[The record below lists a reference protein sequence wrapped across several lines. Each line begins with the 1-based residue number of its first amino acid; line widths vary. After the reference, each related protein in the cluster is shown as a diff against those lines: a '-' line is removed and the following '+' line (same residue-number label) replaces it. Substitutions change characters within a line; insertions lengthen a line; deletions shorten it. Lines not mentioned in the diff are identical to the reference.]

1 MSTAR
6 APMRRR
12 ATSAP
17 TKPLKPGGEP
27 PAPRPK
33 VLDRPLPAASPVSQ
47 PRRGQEIPIASIDRH
62 PINRQP
68 TPAAIDARAES
79 LAADGQLEDCTVR
92 ALPGGRFQMISGE
105 TRWLAAKNLGWS
117 HLRCTVLDCPAS
129 EAARLVAVYNAE
141 RQDLRP
147 IEKARLIESL
157 CKPAADGGPGLTRE
171 AAAKAVGLESG
182 GAASNLVRLLKLP
195 EVWQQRVDAGEVPE
209 SFARHLVPYAHAK
222 RIMAEIDKHWR
233 EREKPKNGPLQHRL
247 SAQKW
252 ETRVD
257 FALCIEYIVEHNV
270 RPLEGKRQYG
280 YDLTRDYHYQGDFP
294 RLFDLTP
301 EIEKQ
306 LEIVE
311 IETTEDVLRN
321 NYMQN
326 PKTVTARVAT
336 NVGLWDKLQAPAVKK
351 HVDAKRAKE
360 EARHSNKKPK
370 ADGEP
375 AKLTAAERKAKEKK
389 AAEQL
394 EKRVARWKHAW
405 LRSLVAREM
414 RQLLNNHKTE
424 PQVNERQMVVSL
436 KLLLWA
442 AAADPRVLSGG
453 DNFAMRL
460 MSAAGESLPK
470 NRWEC
475 DAAAAFESLPT
486 YGSAAKAKLTA
497 ITTEFL
503 LGLLETDDPDH
514 SHNIP
519 PSVVAG
525 AAADLNI
532 KIQEEWMKMLP
543 RELLAGLFGLFTIEQ
558 LQQLGCKA
566 SSKKAA
572 VDELIDLQNSGVLA
586 LPAILADEKAVG

>member
-33 VLDRPLPAASPVSQ
+33 VLDRPPPPSTPGGK
-47 PRRGQEIPIASIDRH
+47 PRRGEMVPITSIDRH

-92 ALPGGRFQMISGE
+92 ALPGGRYQMISGE

-117 HLRCTVLDCPAS
+117 HLRCTVLDCTAS

-157 CKPAADGGPGLTRE
+157 CKPAAEGGPGLTRE

-233 EREKPKNGPLQHRL
+233 ERAKPKSGPLQHRL
-247 SAQKW
+247 EEQKW
-252 ETRVD
+252 ESRAG
-257 FALCIEYIVEHNV
+257 FAECIEYIVEANV
-270 RPLEGKRQYG
+270 RPLEGKRNYG
-280 YDLTRDYHYQGDFP
+280 YDLTRDYNYQGEFP

-321 NYMQN
+321 NYIQN

-336 NVGLWDKLQAPAVKK
+336 NVGLWDKLQAPALKK
-351 HVDAKRAKE
+351 HVDAQRAKE
-360 EARHSNKKPK
+360 EARHSSKQPK

-375 AKLTAAERKAKEKK
+375 APKLTAAERKAKEKK

-414 RQLLNNHKTE
+414 RQLDNTTK
-424 PQVNERQMVVSL
+424 PQLYERQMVASL

-442 AAADPRVLSGG
+442 VAADPRVLSGG
-453 DNFAMRL
+453 DNFSIRL
-460 MSAAGESLPK
+460 MNAAGESVPK

-475 DAAAAFESLPT
+475 DAEAAFEALPA
-486 YGSAAKAKLTA
+486 YGPTAKAKLTA
-497 ITTEFL
+497 ITTDFL
-503 LGLLETDDPDH
+503 LGLLETDDPNH

-519 PSVVAG
+519 PSVVA
-525 AAADLNI
+525 AAATDLNI
-532 KIQEEWMKMLP
+532 DIRNEWRKMLP
-543 RELLAGLFGLFTIEQ
+543 RELLAGLFGLFTIDQ

-566 SSKKAA
+566 TSKKAA
-572 VDELIDLQNSGVLA
+572 VDELIDLQASGVLA
-586 LPAILADEKAVG
+586 LPAILADGKAVG